1 MKPTLS
7 IVIAAYNAENSISRC
22 LDSLG
27 GEYEGTLEVVVID
40 DGSTDSTR
48 DIVSSYAQSDQ
59 SITLISQE
67 NRGTDYARAR
77 GIASSHGEFVRC
89 VDADDFLLSGAIAIL
104 LRCIRDYS
112 HVDMIWFQY
121 CTDVSRSKGAD
132 KGISRLPKLGI
143 FEGADLIH
151 IHQSIFQGLS
161 NTLWNKVF
169 RREMFADDERVSRAR
184 YYGEDFSRVL
194 SALSEVASC
203 LVINDVL
210 YCYVDTAGSISKQ
223 FKLTYRDD
231 IKSVSQQLLEVAR
244 KDGNEGICA
253 AGTGILAQYYNLFV
267 LSINAGDSGTFAE
280 VAVDL
285 QQTLAT
291 ADLPKD
297 FTPSNKK
304 LRLIYSLVTTGNLL
318 GLRICVMLIERIKN
332 TVSHVEEVVNA

>member
-27 GEYEGTLEVVVID
+27 GEYEGALEVVVID

-48 DIVSSYAQSDQ
+48 DIVSSYAHSDQ

-77 GIASSHGEFVRC
+77 GIASSHGEFVLC

-104 LRCIRDYS
+104 LRCIQDYP

-121 CTDVSRSKGAD
+121 CTDVSRPEGAD

-151 IHQSIFQGLS
+151 IHQNIFQGLS

-223 FKLTYRDD
+223 FKLTYLDD
-231 IKSVSQQLLEVAR
+231 IKLVSQQLLEIAR
-244 KDGNEGICA
+244 KDGNEGIRA

-285 QQTLAT
+285 QQTLAM
-291 ADLPKD
+291 ADLPKG
-297 FTPSNKK
+297 FTPSNRK
-304 LRLIYSLVTTGNLL
+304 LRLIYSLVTIGNLS
-318 GLRICVMLIERIKN
+318 GLRICVMLIERIKH
-332 TVSHVEEVVNA
+332 TVWRIEEVVNA